1 MNTYT
6 YTWRKYLPVIRLLL
20 KRTTGGMQTVKLDSM
35 DFNKGGAKTKPS
47 HSFKVELDKGRMLTI
62 SASAAARDLFDILT
76 EDDVAR
82 VFIRQ
87 NKYEIS
93 LNSAFELKIEKIGGQ
108 PEEVTKEE
116 QRSEADGGTA

>member
-6 YTWRKYLPVIRLLL
+6 YTWRKYLPVVRLLL
-20 KRTTGGMQTVKLDSM
+20 KRTTAGVQTVKLDSM

-47 HSFKVELDKGRMLTI
+47 HSFKIELDKGRMLTI
-62 SASAAARDLFDILT
+62 SASAAARDLFDILL
-76 EDDVAR
+76 EDDIAR

-93 LNSAFELKIEKIGGQ
+93 LNSAFELKIDKIEPQ
-108 PEEVTKEE
+108 QAAVVKEE
-116 QRSEADGGTA
+116 QQSEAGSENA